1 MRVVYIEE
9 FSNIIK
15 DLRSVVHKD
24 LADLFYGL
32 LVPFVDQFML
42 VLAMQVF
49 FSELDKEVEV
59 VEVRFQASTNA
70 YLG

>member
-49 FSELDKEVEV
+49 FSDKEVEV

>member
-1 MRVVYIEE
+1 
-9 FSNIIK
+9 
-15 DLRSVVHKD
+15 
-24 LADLFYGL
+24 
-32 LVPFVDQFML
+32 ML

-70 YLG
+70 YIG

>member
-24 LADLFYGL
+24 LADLFYEL

-70 YLG
+70 YIG

>member
-1 MRVVYIEE
+1 MRVIYIEE

-15 DLRSVVHKD
+15 DFRSVVHKD